1 MSILHPSWNR
11 LLVKIKSSL
20 LIALLLVVAGQVTVI
35 AQRDKRKRTEP
46 ETSRKTRDA
55 ESESYFT
62 EGMKYFILEDYTKA
76 LGAFQRVSE
85 INPDEPVVYYKM
97 AEVYSKSTNAEDLAR
112 AATHIEK
119 AIRLD
124 KKNEYFY
131 LLAAEIYAAQNN
143 FSKAEESLE
152 LLSKE
157 VPSANDHLYQLAALY
172 IYDKKYDEAVKVYN
186 RAEAVLGVSEVSS
199 LQKMK
204 IYFEQGKMDAAIE
217 EGDKLI
223 AAFPG
228 EERYVMIV
236 AESLSQ
242 RGEQR
247 KAIEY
252 LEQYLA
258 AHPEGGASRL
268 LLAGLYHDTGREK
281 ESRALIARAMDD
293 PSVDI
298 SSKLLV
304 LQTYAAQISQQTA
317 RQQQP
322 DTELISFALA
332 LYEKMKLAYADD
344 PNVYV
349 AGGNLYIAL
358 RRKAEAEVAFLGAIQ
373 RGSASF
379 EAWQNLLALE
389 AETGKFDSLIFH
401 SEQGMEIFPNQA
413 LLFYFN
419 GYGNLSQQHYR
430 EAIASLERAK
440 KLSTANPELVHDLNS
455 MLGDAY
461 NGAKLFAKSDQA
473 FEEALAYKPNDPV
486 VLNNYSY
493 YLSLRKEHL
502 DKAERMAAQV
512 IQFQPNNATYLD
524 TYAWVLYAHDK
535 FKEARR
541 VMEQAL
547 ALPGLSFVHYEHYG
561 DILFQLGDVDGAVK
575 QWEKARSMTSDHEA
589 LDRKIAD
596 RRPY

>member
-1 MSILHPSWNR
+1 ML
-11 LLVKIKSSL
+11 
-20 LIALLLVVAGQVTVI
+20 ALLLQLQAH
-35 AQRDKRKRTEP
+35 AQRDRRKRP
-46 ETSRKTRDA
+46 EQESNQKARDA

-85 INPDEPVVYYKM
+85 INPDEPAVYYKL
-97 AEVYSKSTNAEDLAR
+97 AEVYSKSTNAEDLSR
-112 AATHIEK
+112 AAINIEK
-119 AIRLD
+119 AIRLE

-131 LLAAEIYAAQNN
+131 LLAADIYAAQNN

-152 LLSKE
+152 SLSKE
-157 VPSANDHLYQLAALY
+157 IPAAHDHLYQLAAIY
-172 IYDKKYDEAVKVYN
+172 IYDKKYDEAIKVYN
-186 RAEAVLGVSEVSS
+186 RAEAVLGIGEVSS

-204 IYFEQGKMDAAIE
+204 IYFEQGKTDAAIE

-223 AAFPG
+223 AAYPG

-236 AESLSQ
+236 SESLAQ
-242 RGEQR
+242 RGERR
-247 KAIEY
+247 KAIEHLERY
-252 LEQYLA
+252 LG
-258 AHPEGGASRL
+258 AHPEGGSSRL
-268 LLAGLYHDTGREK
+268 LLAGLYRETGREK
-281 ESRALIARAMDD
+281 ESRELIIRAIDD

-304 LQTYAAQISQQTA
+304 LQTYAAQISQQEA

-322 DTELISFALA
+322 DAELITFAIGI
-332 LYEKMKLAYADD
+332 YEKMKLAHADD

-358 RRKAEAEVAFLGAIQ
+358 RRKTDAETAFLGAIQ

-389 AETGKFDSLIFH
+389 AEAGKFDSLIFH
-401 SEQGMEIFPNQA
+401 SDQGMEIFPNQA
-413 LLFYFN
+413 ILYYFN
-419 GYGNLSQQHYR
+419 GYGNLSRQHYR
-430 EAIASLERAK
+430 EAISSLERAK
-440 KLSTANPELVHDLNS
+440 KLSTANPDLVHDLNS

-461 NGAKLFAKSDQA
+461 NGDKQYAKSDQA
-473 FEEALAYKPNDPV
+473 FEEALAHKPNDPV

-493 YLSLRKEHL
+493 YLALRKEHL
-502 DKAERMAAQV
+502 DEAERMAALV
-512 IQFQPNNATYLD
+512 IQTQPNNATYLD

-547 ALPGLSFVHYEHYG
+547 ELPGLSSVHYEHYG

-575 QWEKARSMTSDHEA
+575 QWEKARSMTADHEA